1 MVKGIK
7 IRERRKPERNGV
19 ILTRKK
25 MIIYVKR
32 QHTEKI
38 RPVKWSDDP
47 QSQHNSI

>member
-1 MVKGIK
+1 MIKGIK
-7 IRERRKPERNGV
+7 TRERRKPERSGV

-25 MIIYVKR
+25 MIIYVKS
-32 QHTEKI
+32 QCPEKI